1 MVNGV
6 GNNTVRTMIR
16 ILSRIRSGFSVCHL
30 NARSL
35 NSTKLDYLKYVFEG
49 SDVDV
54 ICVSETWFK
63 PEIHDHI
70 FDMFGYKLYRND
82 RITNTTGGGV
92 AIYCKSTLRCE
103 VIGKSEDNGIEYLML
118 EVSDG
123 CVKCIVSCVYNPS
136 RNFSPDPF
144 FSVVA
149 NFAQLYE
156 HFIICGD
163 FNTDLGRHDILSHKL
178 IDLVLSNGLVVK
190 NSYPTRYAPNSNP
203 SLLDL
208 LIVSDASN
216 VLLFDQLALE
226 GISDHDLLFCS
237 YNIDFSHVPFP
248 HSYTYRDFKSID
260 VHSLHREACA
270 IPWEHCMYLEN
281 ANNKLNFFQSQIE
294 DLFNNHVPLRRVQVR
309 NLKCPWFTREVLF
322 AINNR
327 RKQYCK
333 WRRSPTLRNWEAY
346 CLTRNQSTFVTRRAK
361 YNYFASTLND
371 SLPSKQ
377 LWTNLRKIG
386 VGQKVGSDCRL
397 DPNILNCSFLT
408 STENNPQFSLQEELL
423 CELNYDFEAVNENDV
438 VESVVALKSN
448 ATGEDGIPLR
458 FIKMI
463 LPHLLRTLT
472 HIINYCLASST
483 FPDSWKAA
491 RIIPV
496 AKKPR
501 PSLPTDF
508 RPISILPTLSKVFEK
523 ILAKQIVGHLNS
535 NSLLST
541 FQSGFRPQHS
551 CATAMVKILDDIRQ
565 QYDQSYLTVLCL
577 LDFSKAFD
585 RVNHSILCKK
595 LRHYFGFSDRA
606 VKLLSSYLSNR
617 SQRVL
622 VGDHFSNVRYLRE
635 GVPQGSILG
644 PLLFCIFINDIA
656 HVCNSVSFH
665 LYADDIQIYLSRPIG
680 LIEDL
685 FHRVNDDLKGIYR
698 WSVENGLTLNP
709 SKTQAILI
717 SKKYYEPEI
726 LPPILLSNIQV
737 KFVDKV
743 TSLGF
748 KINSSLSCND
758 HINYI
763 IGRIYGCLR
772 KLWTCASF
780 IPRDTKLKL
789 MKTMLVPIITYTDV
803 IYCKLDS
810 VSKNKLQV
818 AFNGMIRYVYGLRRY
833 DHVSAYQNSILG
845 CSLTQYLDARNCIFL
860 HKIIY
865 SKSPR
870 YLYEKL
876 QFTQSAR
883 IFNFIIQPFN
893 YTNSSSLFF
902 TYAIRLWNSLP
913 EHIKRASGASQFRI
927 AIFKYFSEQQ

>member
-1 MVNGV
+1 MASDV

-16 ILSRIRSGFSVCHL
+16 ILSRIRSGFLVCHL

-35 NSTKLDYLKYVFEG
+35 NTIKLDYLKYVFEG
-49 SDVDV
+49 SDIDV
-54 ICVSETWFK
+54 ICISETWFK
-63 PEIHDHI
+63 PEINDHI
-70 FDMFGYKLYRND
+70 FNMFGYKLYRND
-82 RITNTTGGGV
+82 RVTNTTGGGV

-103 VIGKSEDNGIEYLML
+103 VVGKSEGTGIEYLML

-136 RNFSPDPF
+136 RNFPPDPF
-144 FSVVA
+144 FSEVA
-149 NFAQLYE
+149 YFTQLYE
-156 HFIICGD
+156 HFIVCGD
-163 FNTDLGRHDILSHKL
+163 FNTDLGRRDTLSHKL
-178 IDLVLSNGLVVK
+178 IDLVLSNGLVVR
-190 NSYPTRYAPNSNP
+190 NSFPTRFAPHSNP

-216 VLLFDQLALE
+216 VLLFDQIALE

-237 YNIDFSHVPFP
+237 YNIDFSHIPIP
-248 HSYTYRDFKSID
+248 HTYSYRDFKSIN
-260 VHSLHREACA
+260 VHSLHREASA

-281 ANNKLNFFQSQIE
+281 ANSKLNCFQLQIE
-294 DLFNNHVPLRRVQVR
+294 ELFNKHVPVRMVQIK
-309 NLKCPWFTREVLF
+309 NLKCPWFNREVLD

-327 RKQYCK
+327 RKLYCK
-333 WRRSPTLRNWEAY
+333 WRRSPTLRNWETY
-346 CLTRNQSTFVTRRAK
+346 CQARNQSTYVTRRAK
-361 YNYFASTLND
+361 CNYFSSRLKD

-386 VGQKVGSDCRL
+386 VGQRLVADCRL
-397 DPNILNCSFLT
+397 DPNILNCSFL
-408 STENNPQFSLQEELL
+408 SNTESNPQFSMRSELFS
-423 CELNYDFEAVNENDV
+423 ELDYDFEAVNENDI

-458 FIKMI
+458 FVKII
-463 LPHLLRTLT
+463 LPHLLRPLT

-483 FPDSWKAA
+483 FPDNWKAA

-496 AKKPR
+496 AKKSL
-501 PSLPTDF
+501 PSLPSDY

-523 ILAKQIVGHLNS
+523 ILAKQIVGHLNR
-535 NSLLST
+535 NSLLSP

-565 QYDQSYLTVLCL
+565 QYDRSYLTVLCL

-585 RVNHSILCKK
+585 RVNHSILCRK

-606 VKLLSSYLSNR
+606 VRLISSYLSNR
-617 SQRVL
+617 FQRVL
-622 VGDHFSNVRYLRE
+622 VGEHFSNVKYLRE

-644 PLLFCIFINDIA
+644 PVLFCMFINDIS
-656 HVCNSVSFH
+656 HVCKSVSFH
-665 LYADDIQIYLSRPIG
+665 LYADDVQIYLSRPVG
-680 LIEDL
+680 LLEDL
-685 FHRVNDDLKGIYR
+685 FHRINSDLSAIYI

-717 SKKYYEPEI
+717 SKKYYEPDF
-726 LPPILLSNIQV
+726 LPPLLLSNTQI

-743 TSLGF
+743 TTLGF
-748 KINSSLSCND
+748 KINTSLSCHD
-758 HINYI
+758 HINYTI
-763 IGRIYGCLR
+763 SRIYGCLR

-789 MKTMLVPIITYTDV
+789 MKTLLVPIITYTEA

-810 VSKNKLQV
+810 LSQNKLQV
-818 AFNGMIRYVYGLRRY
+818 AFNGMIRYIYGLRRY

-845 CSLTQYLDARNCIFL
+845 CSLTQYLNARNCIFL

-876 QFTQSAR
+876 QFAQSDR
-883 IFNFIIQPFN
+883 TFNLIVQPYN
-893 YTNSSSLFF
+893 YTNSSRLFF
-902 TYAIRLWNSLP
+902 THAIRLWNSLP
-913 EHIKRASGASQFRI
+913 VNIRRTSGAFQFRA